1 MEMIWQSIGG
11 LIAVI
16 GFGIVLGVPRR
27 FLLWGGI
34 DGAVGWMVYLIV
46 DEVTGSILLSTFIG
60 AVVISVGAHICA
72 RIFKTPVTLFLIPAN
87 MTLVPGA
94 GMYRIVYY
102 ILRSQDE
109 MSSFYFQQTLQ
120 VAGMIAVAI
129 FVVNILL
136 GNFMS
141 GVREIKRKDRQ
152 K

>member
-16 GFGIVLGVPRR
+16 GFGIVLEVPRR
-27 FLLWGGI
+27 FLIWGGI

-46 DEVTGSILLSTFIG
+46 DGITGSILISTFIA

-72 RIFKTPVTLFLIPAN
+72 RVFKTPVTLFLIPAN

-94 GMYRIVYY
+94 GMYRTVYY
-102 ILRSQDE
+102 ILKSQDG
-109 MSSFYFQQTLQ
+109 MSSFYLQQTLQ

-129 FVVNILL
+129 FVVNIVL

-141 GVREIKRKDRQ
+141 GVREIRK
-152 K
+152 KK